1 MGIEDAKPQ
10 RAEDYP
16 AEQALLCERTL
27 ITLLRGCGPWKR
39 GMYLAGGL
47 VPRYLPRDPEAEEEH
62 AGTQDID
69 LVLDLDELADTDA
82 YRSLERNLKQL
93 GFARS
98 ANPQGQARH
107 FSWVREAAPGQR
119 VVVDFLC
126 KAPGA
131 PSGRAVPV
139 EKRLS
144 ALQIPGAHLVVE
156 DHLEIQVQADLLEE
170 RGAATETIRVANLT
184 PFLILKALAYDD
196 RMERKDAYDLVWCLI
211 QAPGGPRAAGREFAR
226 RRADHPDEILFGRAL
241 EILASRFAS
250 APDLPGQRKDGPVSY
265 AQFLAMTR
273 GADPLELLQEAVS
286 AVELFLEEARRP

>member
-107 FSWVREAAPGQR
+107 FSWVREVTPGQR

-184 PFLILKALAYDD
+184 PFLILRPWPTMTGWSGRTPTTSSGASSRPPEVL
-196 RMERKDAYDLVWCLI
+196 EP
-211 QAPGGPRAAGREFAR
+211 PGESS
-226 RRADHPDEILFGRAL
+226 RADVPTTRTRSSSVGR
-241 EILASRFAS
+241 SRSSLRGSLPLPISRAS
-250 APDLPGQRKDGPVSY
+250 ARMAP
-265 AQFLAMTR
+265 
-273 GADPLELLQEAVS
+273 
-286 AVELFLEEARRP
+286 